1 MVKLLACILEV
12 SYLRIFSMTRTW
24 KGKIAVDSLLPG
36 CCYYKK
42 KFAYVSAS

>member
-1 MVKLLACILEV
+1 MYFGSILSED
-12 SYLRIFSMTRTW
+12 FSMTRTW